1 MNKPYSSLLA
11 ACLLLSLP
19 AAALGHPGLA
29 ERRSAPGRFPLV
41 EKGVPAAV
49 VTDPADRRGV
59 LIAAETLRE
68 DFARVCGVKAPAQGA
83 RVLYAGTK
91 DSPLIKRLAA
101 EGRIDTTPLNGQYE
115 TYILQVTGDAVI
127 IAGADMRG
135 TIYGIY

>member
-1 MNKPYSSLLA
+1 MNKQYFVLHFVLLA
-11 ACLLLSLP
+11 ACLLLTVP
-19 AAALGHPGLA
+19 AAALDHPGLA
-29 ERRSAPGRFPLV
+29 ERNTAPGRFSLV

-49 VTDPADRRGV
+49 VTDPADKRGV

-101 EGRIDTTPLNGQYE
+101 EVFRLNRI
-115 TYILQVTGDAVI
+115 VRI
-127 IAGADMRG
+127 IKKLIDLVGLVVFANVSSL
-135 TIYGIY
+135 